1 MREILVVNRG
11 EMISLHSPL
20 GLDLYLYGFS
30 FRVMAH
36 VLVYYFNPI
45 LGLLLNVV
53 NSLLRHRGVPRI
65 L

>member
-1 MREILVVNRG
+1 MREILVVNKG

-30 FRVMAH
+30 FRAMAH
-36 VLVYYFNPI
+36 VLVYYFNLL

-53 NSLLRHRGVPRI
+53 TGLL
-65 L
+65 